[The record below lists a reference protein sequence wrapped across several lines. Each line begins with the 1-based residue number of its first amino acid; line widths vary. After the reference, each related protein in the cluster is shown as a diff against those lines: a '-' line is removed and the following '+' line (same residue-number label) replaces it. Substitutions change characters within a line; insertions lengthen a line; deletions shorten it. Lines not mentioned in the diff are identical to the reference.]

1 MTLAVPC
8 MDGVF
13 VRHKLFNL
21 SLPAVETS
29 AHSQPAGGGRST
41 AAGGRRLRRSSRA
54 TPVPPTTND
63 VTVSPSATPPP
74 SASPPCDAHANAKP
88 RVACCPEA
96 AYVKMEVCSDN
107 EEPSAAAAV
116 VANDSDYSSCNPDD
130 ASSIGSD
137 WQYQSAK
144 PFVDTATNAA
154 DPAPASTQQ
163 TIVFEKDDDAACDDL
178 LMDILSGD
186 GEHNGDDDEFLSLL
200 ADDIVDPS
208 CDPLE
213 SMNGFVKEELEF

>member
-1 MTLAVPC
+1 MFSYAT
-8 MDGVF
+8 
-13 VRHKLFNL
+13 KLFNL

-29 AHSQPAGGGRST
+29 AHSQPAGGGSST

-54 TPVPPTTND
+54 TPVLPTTND

-74 SASPPCDAHANAKP
+74 SACPPCDAYSNDKP
-88 RVACCPEA
+88 RVACSPVA
-96 AYVKMEVCSDN
+96 AFVKMEVCSDD
-107 EEPSAAAAV
+107 EEPSTAAAV

-137 WQYQSAK
+137 CQYQSTTAV
-144 PFVDTATNAA
+144 VDAATNAA

-163 TIVFEKDDDAACDDL
+163 TVVFEKDDDAACDDL

-186 GEHNGDDDEFLSLL
+186 GEHIGDDDVFLSLL
-200 ADDIVDPS
+200 ADDIVDSSS
-208 CDPLE
+208 CAPLE
-213 SMNGFVKEELEF
+213 SMNGFVKQELVF